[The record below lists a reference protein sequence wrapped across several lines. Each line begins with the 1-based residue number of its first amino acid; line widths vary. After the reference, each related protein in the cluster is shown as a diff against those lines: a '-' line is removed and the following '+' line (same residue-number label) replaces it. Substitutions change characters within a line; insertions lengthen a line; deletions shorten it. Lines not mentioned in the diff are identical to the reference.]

1 MPPMKGWALKQLSWS
16 GGVPTEEK
24 KAPSFLGKIPNPTA
38 LPTSPEPERAP
49 QPPWPSPVRAPS
61 LPTDHPRACLGRV
74 PSSGDLLAFWGHPP
88 SGLIGS
94 PGG

>member
-1 MPPMKGWALKQLSWS
+1 MPPMKGWTLKQLSWS

-49 QPPWPSPVRAPS
+49 SHLG
-61 LPTDHPRACLGRV
+61 LPQCVHPLFPLTTRGPA
-74 PSSGDLLAFWGHPP
+74 LAEYQAVETYWLFGVIHLPD
-88 SGLIGS
+88 
-94 PGG
+94 